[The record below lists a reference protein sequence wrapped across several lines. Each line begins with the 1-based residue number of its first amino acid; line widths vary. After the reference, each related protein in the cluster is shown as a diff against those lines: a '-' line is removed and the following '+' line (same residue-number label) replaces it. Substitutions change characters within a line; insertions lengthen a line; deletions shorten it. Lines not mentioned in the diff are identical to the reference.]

1 MLQFQVDIKSIGK
14 NEGWLSHP
22 PKNEQLDTK
31 IIGNKKGTKII
42 GNKKDDDGTR
52 GREGLVPRLRVIFRR
67 LVSTGVA

>member
-14 NEGWLSHP
+14 NEGWLSQP
-22 PKNEQLDTK
+22 PKKKQLDTK
-31 IIGNKKGTKII
+31 FIGN
-42 GNKKDDDGTR
+42 NKKDDVGTR